1 MKVSLIIPV
10 YNTAP
15 YIERCLYSVLR
26 QSYDNIEIILVD
38 DYGTDNSMV
47 LATRLLKT
55 PSGENARPIA
65 EAADH
70 PGEAEGPEAEPSQGP
85 ETAPKQA
92 ADQGPEAK
100 PPQEPDAA
108 PPRSLKILH
117 HTENRGLSAARNTGL
132 EAATGDYVFFLDS
145 DDELPPRAIEN
156 LVRTAHLYSHPHLV
170 CGRVD
175 VLPHN
180 NKALE
185 IKEKLPDYIEGNVS
199 SSTAILRRDIPIM
212 ACNKLVKREFLQ
224 ANGLYFKEGLIHE
237 DNLWSFQMAGPIH
250 NIAINRQVTYLYHLN
265 KKGLTLERVT
275 PQRMESIKT
284 ILTTQIEMLAQERP
298 LRTLQQAYIIFTAAW
313 FRNLLYEQSHAE
325 FYKMQQW
332 IRTTLRP
339 FGREIHYHNLKSHL
353 LYRALFLPPGL
364 VRTGK
369 NLRDSAQH

>member
-47 LATRLLKT
+47 LAARLLET

-65 EAADH
+65 SADH
-70 PGEAEGPEAEPSQGP
+70 NGEAEGPEAKPSQGTEAEPSQG
-85 ETAPKQA
+85 T
-92 ADQGPEAK
+92 EA
-100 PPQEPDAA
+100 E

-145 DDELPPRAIEN
+145 DDELPPHAIEN
-156 LVRTAHLYSHPHLV
+156 LVRTADLYSHPHLV

-175 VLPHN
+175 VLPHGN
-180 NKALE
+180 NALE
-185 IKEKLPDYIEGNVS
+185 INEKLPDYIEGNEAS
-199 SSTAILRRDIPIM
+199 SHTILRRNIPIM
-212 ACNKLVKREFLQ
+212 ACNKLVNREFLQ
-224 ANGLYFKEGLIHE
+224 ANDLYFKEGLIHE

-250 NIAINRQVTYLYHLN
+250 NIAITRQVTYLYHLN

-275 PQRMESIKT
+275 PQRLESIKT
-284 ILTTQIEMLAQERP
+284 IITTQIEMLAQERP

-313 FRNLLYEQSHAE
+313 FRNLMYEQSHTE

-339 FGREIHYHNLKSHL
+339 FGREIHYHHLKSHM
-353 LYRALFLPPGL
+353 LYHALYLPPGL
-364 VRTGK
+364 LRMGK

>member
-1 MKVSLIIPV
+1 MKVSVIIPV

-47 LATRLLKT
+47 LATRLLET
-55 PSGENARPIA
+55 PSGENAQPIA
-65 EAADH
+65 PAADH
-70 PGEAEGPEAEPSQGP
+70 TGEPETTPHSGSETGPSQEPEVNPSQQPEA
-85 ETAPKQA
+85 TL
-92 ADQGPEAK
+92 
-100 PPQEPDAA
+100 
-108 PPRSLKILH
+108 PRSLKILH

-156 LVRTAHLYSHPHLV
+156 LVRTAHLYSQPHLV

-185 IKEKLPDYIEGNVS
+185 IKEKLPDYIEGNEAS
-199 SSTAILRRDIPIM
+199 SRTILRRYIPIM
-212 ACNKLVKREFLQ
+212 ACNKLVKTEFLQ

-237 DNLWSFQMAGPIH
+237 DNLWSFQMAGSIH
-250 NIAINRQVTYLYHLN
+250 SIAITRQITYLYHLN
-265 KKGLTLERVT
+265 KEGLTLERVT
-275 PQRMESIKT
+275 PQRLESIKT
-284 ILTTQIEMLAQERP
+284 ILTTEIEMLAQERP
-298 LRTLQQAYIIFTAAW
+298 LRTLQQAYILFTAAW

-339 FGREIHYHNLKSHL
+339 FGREMHYHNLKNHL
-353 LYRALFLPPGL
+353 LYRALYLPPGL
-364 VRTGK
+364 LRTGK

>member
-47 LATRLLKT
+47 LAARLLET

-65 EAADH
+65 SADH
-70 PGEAEGPEAEPSQGP
+70 NGEAEGPEAKPSQG
-85 ETAPKQA
+85 T
-92 ADQGPEAK
+92 EA
-100 PPQEPDAA
+100 E

-145 DDELPPRAIEN
+145 DDELPPHAIEN
-156 LVRTAHLYSHPHLV
+156 LVRTADLYSHPHLV

-175 VLPHN
+175 VLPHGN
-180 NKALE
+180 NALE
-185 IKEKLPDYIEGNVS
+185 INEKLPDYIEGNEAS
-199 SSTAILRRDIPIM
+199 SHTILRRNIPIM
-212 ACNKLVKREFLQ
+212 ACNKLVNREFLQ
-224 ANGLYFKEGLIHE
+224 ANDLYFKEGLIHE

-250 NIAINRQVTYLYHLN
+250 NIAITRQVTYLYHLN

-275 PQRMESIKT
+275 PQRLESIKT
-284 ILTTQIEMLAQERP
+284 IITTQIEMLAQERP

-313 FRNLLYEQSHAE
+313 FRNLMYKQSHTE

-339 FGREIHYHNLKSHL
+339 FGREIHYHHLKSHM
-353 LYRALFLPPGL
+353 LYHALYLPPGL
-364 VRTGK
+364 LRMGK

>member
-47 LATRLLKT
+47 LAARLLET

-65 EAADH
+65 SADH
-70 PGEAEGPEAEPSQGP
+70 NGEAEGPEAKPSQG
-85 ETAPKQA
+85 T
-92 ADQGPEAK
+92 EA
-100 PPQEPDAA
+100 E

-145 DDELPPRAIEN
+145 DDELPPHAIEN
-156 LVRTAHLYSHPHLV
+156 LVRTADLYSHPHLV

-175 VLPHN
+175 VLPHG

-185 IKEKLPDYIEGNVS
+185 INEKLPDYIEGNEAS
-199 SSTAILRRDIPIM
+199 SHTILRRNIPIM
-212 ACNKLVKREFLQ
+212 ACNKLVNREFLQ
-224 ANGLYFKEGLIHE
+224 ANDLYFKEGLIHE

-250 NIAINRQVTYLYHLN
+250 NIAITRQVTYLYHLN

-275 PQRMESIKT
+275 PQRLESIKT
-284 ILTTQIEMLAQERP
+284 IITTQIEMLAQERP

-313 FRNLLYEQSHAE
+313 FRNLMYEQSHTE

-339 FGREIHYHNLKSHL
+339 FGREIHYHHLKSHM
-353 LYRALFLPPGL
+353 LYHALYLPPGL
-364 VRTGK
+364 LRMGK